1 MDFELE
7 YKLKQFREE
16 QPDLFDENNE
26 RYAAT
31 PIGRETGEMML
42 QLINEF
48 ESALAKAETEIK
60 QLTIPVVSQQSEL
73 LKAFL
78 SELEEVKSDGATI
91 TDEDAFI
98 AQFIK
103 AFNCG

>member
-1 MDFELE
+1 MIDLKDRLDLAMGIADSLKASDSLSVNTIYDLCLHISKAQELV
-7 YKLKQFREE
+7 
-16 QPDLFDENNE
+16 EN
-26 RYAAT
+26 
-31 PIGRETGEMML
+31 
-42 QLINEF
+42 
-48 ESALAKAETEIK
+48 
-60 QLTIPVVSQQSEL
+60 LTIPVVSQQSEL

-103 AFNCG
+103 